1 MRIRIEEQKK
11 VKFIL
16 WLPSWLWIVN
26 ELLKHVQIEG
36 QKLSVTQRKK
46 LIIAMKIAKKY
57 HRFVLDMNI
66 YSHDGTSVIVKI

>member
-46 LIIAMKIAKKY
+46 VISAMKIAKKY